1 MKKTD
6 KTALT
11 AAAFAAALNVIPMAS
26 QAYDPA
32 EEPVQDVYGPPVYF
46 ETTETPPEETITTSL
61 ETTFQTV
68 YGPPEVIQSML
79 IERGEIT
86 TTTETTVSELEHEFF
101 PVYGPA
107 PIPGDINGDGLV
119 DTFDLVIM
127 RQFYNRY
134 MGEERYVYNGD
145 VNNDDKFSIADLVV
159 LNKYL
164 LGKINKIGPNYKAE
178 VTAPPEDPI
187 ETTETRMAAVYGPPS
202 WFGKEDK

>member
-1 MKKTD
+1 MYPE
-6 KTALT
+6 LT
-11 AAAFAAALNVIPMAS
+11 STSTTF
-26 QAYDPA
+26 DPYGNK
-32 EEPVQDVYGPPVYF
+32 PQPDYGPIDTQTSSR
-46 ETTETPPEETITTSL
+46 TTAVTTD
-61 ETTFQTV
+61 
-68 YGPPEVIQSML
+68 
-79 IERGEIT
+79 
-86 TTTETTVSELEHEFF
+86 TTVSETEEMFF

-187 ETTETRMAAVYGPPS
+187 ETTQTRMAAVYGPPS
-202 WFGKEDK
+202 WFGKEEK

>member
-178 VTAPPEDPI
+178 VTTPPEDPI
-187 ETTETRMAAVYGPPS
+187 ETTETRMTAVYGPPS